1 MKEHVSAVSNVLS
14 ICTESCQGLY
24 YLNYIILLCDYE
36 WHLFMVKL
44 KKQLIL
50 YSLAG
55 QLLEQREW
63 KSEASLMHVNIY
75 RQCSLKKG
83 FFLTKPKDLS
93 M

>member
-1 MKEHVSAVSNVLS
+1 
-14 ICTESCQGLY
+14 
-24 YLNYIILLCDYE
+24 
-36 WHLFMVKL
+36 MVKL